1 MRSNRIPLFKTRS
14 TTKKK
19 KGSIV
24 NHIGLEIIMQVE
36 LRGILFAHLLAGDRR
51 AILNH
56 EDLEAFVRLTGQR
69 IEEFRHFVRAVINRD
84 YN

>member
-1 MRSNRIPLFKTRS
+1 
-14 TTKKK
+14 
-19 KGSIV
+19 
-24 NHIGLEIIMQVE
+24 MQVE